1 MANVEKFVPFLIRFE
16 AGVIAP
22 TMTNRQLFKQARKTG
37 FSNDPRDKGG
47 ATMTGVTL
55 GAYTTYCRRKGY
67 PCPTVERLR
76 AIPYDHWLDIL
87 KSMYWD
93 RWKADEIRSQS
104 VAEILVDWVWASG
117 KYGITIPQR
126 VLGVAADGIV
136 GVKTL
141 AAVNARSPERLFAE
155 IMAERKAYIDRIC
168 ASRPANNKFKKGW
181 LNRLNAMHYAD

>member
-22 TMTNRQLFKQARKTG
+22 TMTNRQLFEQARKTG

-93 RWKADEIRSQS
+93 RWKADQISSQS

-181 LNRLNAMHYAD
+181 LNRLNALSFKG